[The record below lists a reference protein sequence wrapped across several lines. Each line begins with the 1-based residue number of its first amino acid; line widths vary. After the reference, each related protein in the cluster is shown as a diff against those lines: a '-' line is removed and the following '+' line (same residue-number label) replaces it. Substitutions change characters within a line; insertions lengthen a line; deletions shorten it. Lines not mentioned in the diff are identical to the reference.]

1 MPHRLWL
8 LFVVLLALVAC
19 QADNKPDSTATPEVT
34 PVTPEA
40 TTAVIELVPLTPG
53 LKVRD
58 GLTVLTHSE
67 GIREGTVYFFAEVRN
82 DSGQFLSQIDALIY
96 PLDADHLKL
105 GQVSAAP
112 LMTDIPPGQV
122 FYAGTAFAAPE
133 TYADMQRWL
142 WYTPAEQ
149 PTLRG
154 RFGLPVTVETRRA
167 DENRIYMVSGTAQ
180 NDSGVDLYYP
190 LIDVAL
196 IGPDDD
202 LVGLAHAAVSTE
214 REGVWP
220 AGTPAQFTATFRFL
234 AVPPEQVTDVRV
246 LAAGYEAPGR

>member
-1 MPHRLWL
+1 MHHRLWL
-8 LFVVLLALVAC
+8 LLVVLLALGAC
-19 QADNKPDSTATPEVT
+19 QGDDKPDSTATPEVT

-53 LKVRD
+53 LNLRD
-58 GLTVLTHSE
+58 GLTVLAHSE

-82 DSGQFLSQIDALIY
+82 DSGQFLSQVDALVY

-122 FYAGTAFAAPE
+122 FYVGTAFAAPQG
-133 TYADMQRWL
+133 YADMQRWL

-154 RFGLPVTVETRRA
+154 HFGLPVTVETSGA
-167 DENRIYMVSGTAQ
+167 DENGIYVVSGTAQ
-180 NDSGVDLYYP
+180 NDSGADLYYP
-190 LIDVAL
+190 LVDVVL

-220 AGTPAQFTATFRFL
+220 AGTQARFTATFRF
-234 AVPPEQVTDVRV
+234 VTVSPDLVTGVRT
-246 LAAGYEAPGR
+246 LAAGYEAPGG

>member
-1 MPHRLWL
+1 MPGRLWL
-8 LFVVLLALVAC
+8 LFALLLALVAC
-19 QADNKPDSTATPEVT
+19 QGGDKPDSTATPEVT

-40 TTAVIELVPLTPG
+40 TSAVIEPVPLTPG

-58 GLTVLTHSE
+58 GLTVLAHSE
-67 GIREGTVYFFAEVRN
+67 GVREGTVYFFAEVRN
-82 DSGQFLSQIDALIY
+82 DSGQYLSQVDAIIY
-96 PLDADHLKL
+96 PLDADNLKL

-122 FYAGTAFAAPE
+122 FYAGATFTAPAA
-133 TYADMQRWL
+133 YADTQRWL
-142 WYTPAEQ
+142 WYTPARQ

-154 RFGLPVTVETRRA
+154 HFGLPVTVTTRGT
-167 DENRIYMVSGTAQ
+167 DENGLYRVSGTAQ

-196 IGPDDD
+196 IGPDDN
-202 LVGLAHAAVSTE
+202 LVGVTHAAVSTE

-220 AGTPAQFTATFRFL
+220 AGTQAQFTATFRFL
-234 AVPPEQVTDVRV
+234 EVPPEQVTDVRA
-246 LAAGYEAPGR
+246 LAVGYEAPGG